1 MVFGSNELPQHAF
14 LWDQRGINGYKMRK
28 PAAQVCHA
36 ARIGAGRQLVNIIF
50 PNPHLA
56 AERSIQHKVRP
67 VLERLD
73 ILVLC
78 LTDMGP
84 QADGKIGIMPAEPP
98 VPRNAAGK
106 ANIAGGD
113 QPSGPA
119 YSSRRLA

>member
-14 LWDQRGINGYKMRK
+14 LWDQRGINGYKIRK

-67 VLERLD
+67 ILERLD
-73 ILVLC
+73 IC
-78 LTDMGP
+78 LLYTSDA
-84 QADGKIGIMPAEPP
+84 ADE
-98 VPRNAAGK
+98 
-106 ANIAGGD
+106 
-113 QPSGPA
+113 
-119 YSSRRLA
+119 

>member
-1 MVFGSNELPQHAF
+1 MVFSSNELPQHAF

-28 PAAQVCHA
+28 PAAQIRHA
-36 ARIGAGRQLVNIIF
+36 ARIGTGRQLVNIIF

-67 VLERLD
+67 ILERLD

-106 ANIAGGD
+106 ANITGGD
-113 QPSGPA
+113 QPRSGWG
-119 YSSRRLA
+119 